1 MSPTASHGV
10 GLSIRALT
18 PQDAEAFWNIRL
30 EALEHVPRAFGES
43 VEEHRKTP
51 VEAFAKRLAN
61 PASESFVLG
70 AFVGS
75 ELVGTLGFARTERP
89 KERHKSRVWGVFVKQ
104 EHRGKGIA
112 KRLFSELLRRVR
124 LQPGLEQ
131 IMLSVGSEQAAAKRL
146 YASFGFEVCG
156 RERHALKVGDSYVDE
171 DYMMLVIA

>member
-1 MSPTASHGV
+1 M
-10 GLSIRALT
+10 
-18 PQDAEAFWNIRL
+18 
-30 EALEHVPRAFGES
+30 PRAFAES

-75 ELVGTLGFARTERP
+75 ELVGTLGFARNERP
-89 KERHKSRVWGVFVKQ
+89 KERHKSRVWGVYVRK
-104 EHRGKGIA
+104 EHRGKGIG
-112 KRLFSELLRRVR
+112 RQLFSELLRRAR

-146 YASFGFEVCG
+146 YAAFGFEVCG

-171 DYMMLVIA
+171 DYMIFVIA